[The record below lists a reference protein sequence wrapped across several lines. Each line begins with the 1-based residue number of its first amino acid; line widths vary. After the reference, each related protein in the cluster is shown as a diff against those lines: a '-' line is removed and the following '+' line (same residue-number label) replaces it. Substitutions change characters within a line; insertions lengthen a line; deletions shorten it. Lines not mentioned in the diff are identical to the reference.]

1 MKQAPMKKPGYPGLV
16 IMPALIAKIDLLQ
29 TLIKPHHHRIAAGG

>member
-16 IMPALIAKIDLLQ
+16 IMHALIAKIDLLQ
-29 TLIKPHHHRIAAGG
+29 TLIESLHHRIPLGG